1 MDRNARAIREKVD
14 ELNKVAWEIRVAD
27 SNKALMLSQEAVTL
41 SKGIGYTK
49 GTAEGLR
56 TLGFSYVRLSKH
68 AEAKILLCESLEL
81 FGLLDDARG
90 KSDVYEY
97 LGIIQRSFGNYQ
109 ESLDLLFKSHALRLE
124 LAYPEGESL
133 SLYHI
138 GVTYKYLGNLEQA
151 LEYFLKGLSIA
162 GEIHYWVAES
172 YCLNNIGGIYFELGN
187 YDNALRYFHE
197 SLVLR
202 KKQGDEWGEAGC
214 LDNIGYAYFKK
225 GDYSLAKEYCERS
238 LAIAGEVGDKK
249 GEGNSFFHLAEIN
262 YKINNPAAAYECASK
277 GLEIRER
284 IEDKKGQAELCLFL
298 AEMDLGEIHGNT
310 GTDPRLD
317 FLNKALIL
325 GEDTNTLDLSY
336 KIHAG
341 FYKLFKERKQYFEAL
356 THFELFNEIE
366 KQIHSETINQKILS
380 LEISHNVEQ
389 SAREAEIYRLRNVEL
404 AGLYEESNKQKEE
417 IQRQKASLEQTVL
430 ELRSAQTQLIQ
441 SEKMA
446 LLGEL
451 TAGIAHEIQNPLN
464 FINNFSEVNAELID
478 ELESE
483 LDAGNK
489 EDAISCS
496 QIIKDNQQ
504 KITHHGK
511 RADAIVR
518 GMLQH
523 SRKSTGQK
531 EPTDINALADEYLR
545 LSYHGLRAKDKSFN
559 AAMQT
564 FFDESIGKVD
574 VIPQD
579 IGRVLLNLIT
589 NAFYSV
595 AEKKEKVSEDFVA
608 MVTVST
614 KARDNMVEI
623 KIEDNGMGISQNIL
637 DKIYQPFFSTKP
649 TGKGTGLGL
658 SLSYDIVK
666 AHDGQIEVQT
676 REGEFASFI
685 IHLPLK
691 NTQ

>member
-1 MDRNARAIREKVD
+1 MDRNAQAIREKAD
-14 ELNKVAWEIRVAD
+14 ELNKVAWEIRVSD
-27 SNKALMLSQEAVTL
+27 SNKALLLSEEAVAL
-41 SKGIGYTK
+41 SKAAGYTK

-56 TLGFSYVRLSKH
+56 TLGFSYIRLSKH

-81 FGLLDDARG
+81 FELLDDARG
-90 KSDVYEY
+90 KSDIYEY
-97 LGIIQRSFGNYQ
+97 LGIIQRSFGNYK
-109 ESLDLLFKSHALRLE
+109 ESLDLLFESLALRLK

-162 GEIHYWVAES
+162 GETQDWVVES
-172 YCLNNIGGIYFELGN
+172 YCLNNIGGIYLELGN
-187 YDNALRYFHE
+187 YTNALQYFQQ

-202 KKQGDEWGEAGC
+202 KKKGDKWGEAGC
-214 LDNIGYAYFKK
+214 LDNIGYVYFKK
-225 GDYSLAKEYCERS
+225 ADYSLAKEYCERS

-262 YKINNPAAAYECASK
+262 YKINNTVAAYECASK
-277 GLEIRER
+277 GLEIREH
-284 IEDKKGQAELCLFL
+284 IEDKKGQAELCIFL
-298 AEMDLGEIHGNT
+298 AEMDLREIPGNA
-310 GTDPRLD
+310 GIDPKLA

-325 GEDTNTLDLSY
+325 GKDTNALDLLY

-366 KQIHSETINQKILS
+366 KQIHSDTINQKILN
-380 LEISHNVEQ
+380 LEISHKLDQ

-417 IQRQKASLEQTVL
+417 IQKQKASLEQTVL
-430 ELRSAQTQLIQ
+430 ELKSAQIQLIQ

-464 FINNFSEVNAELID
+464 FVNNFSEVNAELLD
-478 ELESE
+478 EMESE
-483 LDAGNK
+483 LNAGNK
-489 EDAISCS
+489 EDAISCAK
-496 QIIKDNQQ
+496 IIKDNQQ
-504 KITHHGK
+504 KITYHGK

-518 GMLQH
+518 GMLHH
-523 SRKSTGQK
+523 SRTGTGQK

-564 FFDESIGKVD
+564 LFDENIGKVD

-579 IGRVLLNLIT
+579 IGRVLLNLFT

-595 AEKKEKVSEDFVA
+595 AEKKGRVSEEFVA

-614 KARDNMVEI
+614 KAKDNMVEI
-623 KIEDNGMGISQNIL
+623 KVEDNGMGISQNIL

-658 SLSYDIVK
+658 SLSYDIIK

-676 REGEFASFI
+676 REGEFASFT
-685 IHLPLK
+685 IHLPVK
-691 NTQ
+691 NKK